1 MDEESGLLPE
11 LRGGQSVSVRK
22 DKPYVTLTGLPI
34 SDKAAD
40 RPRLESH
47 FPRPVTVTALGLKLI
62 ASKSSTTPAPSSRQ
76 PLSLQLTVDVL
87 AKKPGDTDFTPLKE
101 TGGAAEKVGIN
112 AVFQEQAFPSII
124 ISDILR
130 TIWCAHSGPFPRPFP
145 IRILKRQDNL
155 IISFPGLHLP
165 GHNTRPEG
173 GRDSEGAAPEQGHNS
188 SGHCAASYSVP
199 NCHGPGFGNTEIY
212 GFRMLR
218 G

>member
-112 AVFQEQAFPSII
+112 AVFQEQAFPRII

-155 IISFPGLHLP
+155 IIFFSWLAF
-165 GHNTRPEG
+165 TR
-173 GRDSEGAAPEQGHNS
+173 S
-188 SGHCAASYSVP
+188 
-199 NCHGPGFGNTEIY
+199 
-212 GFRMLR
+212 
-218 G
+218 